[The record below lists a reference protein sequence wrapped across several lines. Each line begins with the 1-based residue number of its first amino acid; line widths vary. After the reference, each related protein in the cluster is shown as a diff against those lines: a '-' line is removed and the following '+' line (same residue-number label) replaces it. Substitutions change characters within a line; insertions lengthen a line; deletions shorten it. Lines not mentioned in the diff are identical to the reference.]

1 MRREASLVQL
11 PSEIIHISLQQPS
24 PPVPAALSG
33 TSIKAKVLNA
43 LMTVLKG
50 RSTASCGSAPGCQD
64 TPPDTA
70 GVFIPLE
77 TFQASIQRSE
87 PAASLQNQAHTLSG
101 HTDHVGLV
109 RRGLAAYSGLGISL
123 QMLRSGLANVPLSR
137 VPLSC
142 KCLEGYTAVGQVWFR
157 CQEVISVQI

>member
-1 MRREASLVQL
+1 L
-11 PSEIIHISLQQPS
+11 
-24 PPVPAALSG
+24 G

-43 LMTVLKG
+43 LATVLKG
-50 RSTASCGSAPGCQD
+50 RSTASCGSAQGCQD

-109 RRGLAAYSGLGISL
+109 RLGHAAYSG
-123 QMLRSGLANVPLSR
+123 
-137 VPLSC
+137 
-142 KCLEGYTAVGQVWFR
+142 
-157 CQEVISVQI
+157 